1 MKERVFDKPRIT
13 STVVIGIFLTIAL
26 ISAILFVGVSWAD
39 VKAAADSAADSQDSA
54 AGSAAAAG
62 AVVLAGAI
70 GIVMVILV
78 YIGVVVD
85 TAIILPFSIKNR
97 KSTLKPVRIISY
109 VFDGLIGATLLL
121 SIIKL
126 ILFFAGV

>member
-1 MKERVFDKPRIT
+1 MKERVFDKPRIV
-13 STVVIGIFLTIAL
+13 STVIIGIFLVIAL
-26 ISAILFVGVSWAD
+26 IAAIMFVGVSWAD
-39 VKAAADSAADSQDSA
+39 VKAAADSAADSQDNA
-54 AGSAAAAG
+54 AGSAVAAG
-62 AVVLAGAI
+62 AVALAGAL
-70 GIVMVILV
+70 GIVLVILV
-78 YIGVVVD
+78 YIGVAID
-85 TAIILPFSIKNR
+85 TIIILPFSIKNR